1 MPSTRSQT
9 RTQVQPRITEQS
21 TTTVD
26 PTPTTKKSRTPRTAG
41 RTRTPSRP
49 NYVAVT
55 VAVSAPYEDMREAEE
70 EDEEEEFESWN
81 TDRYKVM
88 EQPVKSYCLDMIAHC
103 QANEKAIEGY
113 WGLRGLL
120 DETRIFARY
129 RNWDA
134 QYDDCFFRIPLDE
147 WIEQTGLTREQ
158 TEAVGN
164 CFSPYMGSIHFHEF
178 SRKGRPLV
186 TIYGSS

>member
-55 VAVSAPYEDMREAEE
+55 VAVSAPYEDMNEE

-186 TIYGSS
+186 TIYGDS